1 MVLTSNQKSISL
13 HNAEAIPIA
22 EIPVLAYADF
32 KAQVLTWL
40 HSEKC
45 HCVAYY
51 AYPIAGGLKFIAA
64 IADDSNGSIDVLS
77 HEQMG
82 SGPFKLEAISA
93 TVMAMH
99 IYEREIAENYGV
111 VFIDHPWAKPV
122 RFAFNR
128 YNQDMQVND
137 YPFYKIESDQLHEVG
152 VGPIHAGV
160 IEPGHFRFLCNG
172 ETVLHLEIQLGWQ
185 HRGIEQLYLDK
196 SSMLQR
202 AILSENIAGD
212 TAVGHTTAF
221 SLLTE
226 SLVGTNTQNAMLDL
240 ERCIALEWERI
251 AMCIFDLSNLNIG
264 IAYQLANSVFGA
276 LRTPVINFFQSWCG
290 NRFGKSLIRPGGT
303 NYPLTD
309 QLVEKMKALLDDFE
323 VRFDAMAEKTFHL
336 PSVLNRFDGIG
347 KVTKKQMMLIGAVGQ
362 SAKMAGLV
370 RDIRSTHPIM
380 TYEALKVLPEMQS
393 GGDVLA
399 RFTLRRLEIKQS
411 ITLIRNLLDMRQY
424 LYQESTA
431 PLKQQEY
438 KMKPNMFSLA
448 LIEGWRG
455 EICHSAVTDGEGN
468 LKHYKVKDPSF
479 HNWLALALSLRN
491 LEISDFPINNKSYN
505 LSYCGFDL

>member
-1 MVLTSNQKSISL
+1 MVLTTDKKSISI
-13 HNAEAIPIA
+13 HNTEAVSIT

-40 HSEKC
+40 HFEKC
-45 HCVAYY
+45 HCVAYF
-51 AYPIAGGLKFIAA
+51 AYPFAGGLKFIAA
-64 IADDSNGSIDVLS
+64 IADDSNAQIYLLS
-77 HEQMG
+77 HEQQG
-82 SGPFKLEAISA
+82 QNIELDALSA
-93 TVMAMH
+93 TAMPMH

-111 VFIDHPWAKPV
+111 VFNNHPWPKPV

-128 YNQDMQVND
+128 FNQEMQVND

-185 HRGIEQLYLDK
+185 HRGVEQLYLDK
-196 SSMLQR
+196 KTMLQR

-212 TAVGHTTAF
+212 TAVGHATAYALV
-221 SLLTE
+221 SE
-226 SLVGTNTQNAMLDL
+226 SLTGAHTQNTMLDI
-240 ERCIALEWERI
+240 ERTVALEWERI

-303 NYPLTD
+303 HYPLTD
-309 QLVEKMKALLDDFE
+309 ELVTKLVAIMDDFE
-323 VRFDAMAEKTFHL
+323 TRFDAMAEKTFHL

-347 KVTKKQMMLIGAVGQ
+347 KVSKKQMTLIGAVGQ
-362 SAKMAGLV
+362 AAKAAGLI
-370 RDIRSTHPIM
+370 RDTRYTHPVLA
-380 TYEALKVLPEMQS
+380 YETLKILPEMQN

-399 RFTLRRLEIKQS
+399 RFTMRRLEIKQS
-411 ITLIRNLLDMRQY
+411 ITMIRHLLDMRQY
-424 LYQESTA
+424 VDQESAA
-431 PLKQQEY
+431 PLKQSESS
-438 KMKPNMFSLA
+438 MKPNTFSLA
-448 LIEGWRG
+448 LVEGWRG
-455 EICHSAVTDGEGN
+455 EICHCAITDENGN
-468 LKHYKVKDPSF
+468 LQHYKVKDPSF